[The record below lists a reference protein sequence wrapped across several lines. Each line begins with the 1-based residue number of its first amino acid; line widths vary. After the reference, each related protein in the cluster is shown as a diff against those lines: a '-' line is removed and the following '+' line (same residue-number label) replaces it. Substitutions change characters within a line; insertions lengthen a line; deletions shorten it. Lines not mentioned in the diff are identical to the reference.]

1 MNTKAITFILS
12 GLLASNVNAQQQTTN
27 PALQEC
33 MNKVT
38 AQSAAA
44 GALVGGLLG
53 AMLGKDGKKNQ
64 GAAIGAGLGAAAGGV
79 AGWQTSWKTC
89 TERLN
94 VVTTRNAQTK
104 NYQETADKYGY
115 NGQGV
120 LFKLEGLGI
129 SDQVKAGT
137 DMNSS
142 FRVAVLTPDPTAT
155 PQVQV
160 SRAWKCGNTE
170 FNVKPE
176 IFSVQPGTVE
186 QYGSVAIPSADASIG
201 PQQCEMLISLQSEGQ
216 VQQAKKPFVILP
228 N

>member
-1 MNTKAITFILS
+1 MFTKVFIAFLS
-12 GLLASNVNAQQQTTN
+12 GLLSSSVNAQQQTTN
-27 PALQEC
+27 QALQEC

-38 AQSAAA
+38 AQSAVA

-53 AMLGKDGKKNQ
+53 AMLGKDGK

-79 AGWQTSWKTC
+79 AGWQTSWKSC

-137 DMNSS
+137 DMSSS

-176 IFSVQPGTVE
+176 VFSVQPGTVE
-186 QYGSVAIPSADASIG
+186 QYGRVAIPSADASIG

>member
-1 MNTKAITFILS
+1 MKTKLFILVLC
-12 GLLASNVNAQQQTTN
+12 GVLANGVSAQQTTN
-27 PALQEC
+27 QALQEC

-79 AGWQTSWKTC
+79 SGWQSSWKTC

-104 NYQETADKYGY
+104 NIQETSDKYAYKGD
-115 NGQGV
+115 GV
-120 LFKLEGLGI
+120 LFKLEAFGI

-137 DMNSS
+137 EMNSS
-142 FRVAVLTPDPTAT
+142 FRFAVLTPDPTAT

-160 SRAWKCGNTE
+160 SRAWKCGTTE
-170 FNVKPE
+170 FNIKPE
-176 IFSVQPGTVE
+176 VFSVQQGTVE
-186 QYGSVAIPSADASIG
+186 QYGRVAIPPAEASIG
-201 PQQCEMLISLQSEGQ
+201 AQQCEMLISVQSEGQ
-216 VQQAKKPFVILP
+216 VQYAKKQFLILP